1 VGSIHLRK
9 VVRVGRD
16 GAVREL
22 VPAGRDGL
30 GSAQGMEVD
39 AARRI
44 LWVCGT
50 ANKQARGVG
59 AAEVGR
65 AALHAFHA
73 DSGKPLGRYPL
84 AGGEAGHSCDS
95 LTLDRQG
102 AVYVSDAVTGA
113 VYRLPRGGKALEA
126 FLPAGTL
133 LSSQSPTFAADGKVL
148 FIADYARGVMRVDVA
163 TRKAGLLP
171 APPDAFLAGIDGLV
185 FHGGSLYAVQNGVNP
200 TRVLRLRL
208 APGLDR
214 VAGVDVLAR
223 NLPLFDDPT
232 LAMVAEGNL
241 YYIANSHWGRF
252 DDAGNL
258 KEPEKLSQPA
268 VLKIPLEGGVP

>member
-1 VGSIHLRK
+1 M
-9 VVRVGRD
+9 GRD
-16 GAVREL
+16 GAVKEL

-44 LWVCGT
+44 LWVCST
-50 ANKQARGVG
+50 AHKQARGIA

-73 DSGKPLGRYPL
+73 DSGKPLGRYPI

-113 VYRLPRGGKALEA
+113 VFRLPRGGKALEA

-133 LSSQSPTFAADGKVL
+133 LSSQGPTFAADGKTL

-163 TRKAGLLP
+163 SRKAELLP
-171 APPDAFLAGIDGLV
+171 TPPDAFLAGIDGLV
-185 FHGGSLYAVQNGVNP
+185 FHGGSLYAVQNGVTP

-208 APGLDR
+208 SPVSTASRASTSSPATCPSSTIPPWR
-214 VAGVDVLAR
+214 R
-223 NLPLFDDPT
+223 SPT
-232 LAMVAEGNL
+232 ATSTTSPTAT
-241 YYIANSHWGRF
+241 
-252 DDAGNL
+252 
-258 KEPEKLSQPA
+258 
-268 VLKIPLEGGVP
+268 GGDSTTRGTSRSRRR